1 MSYQHRFSTRVRV
14 RVRVSMG
21 SLPRERIFWSTPIK
35 VLTAVK
41 CMIRAFSITC
51 AYVMRIVKAGGTNCL
66 HQRTKV
72 NYCYITEH
80 NTSINILL

>member
-1 MSYQHRFSTRVRV
+1 MSYQHRFSTRVRI
-14 RVRVSMG
+14 RVSMG

-35 VLTAVK
+35 VLTTVK

-51 AYVMRIVKAGGTNCL
+51 AYVMRMVRNGGTNCL

-80 NTSINILL
+80 NSSINIIL